1 MIQIET
7 SVDINRPVGQ
17 VAEFLSVNENAL
29 LWQAGLLETRRTSDS
44 NDVGSTWTDVI
55 QVLGRRIE
63 LSFIVTEYEP
73 EAKFAFKS
81 TAGPI
86 PVSGSYTMEPV
97 GDSTRVTF
105 TLEGEPGGFFRV
117 AEPIVKRIT
126 LRQWEANLANLK
138 DLLEAD

>member
-7 SVDINRPVGQ
+7 SVDINRPVEQ
-17 VAEFLSVNENAL
+17 VAEFFSDNENAL
-29 LWQAGLLETRRTSDS
+29 LWQTGLIETRLTSEP
-44 NDVGSTWTDVI
+44 NRVGSTWTDVV

-63 LSFIVTEYEP
+63 LSFVATEVEP
-73 EAKFAFKS
+73 ESRFAFKS
-81 TAGPI
+81 TSGPI
-86 PVSGSYTMEPV
+86 PVSGSYTMEPA

-105 TLEGEPGGFFRV
+105 ALE
-117 AEPIVKRIT
+117 AEPIVKRVT